1 MGCSWEGLERSGPG
15 AAASWP
21 HPLSH
26 LEHGGMYSPPKAV
39 VMVRGNMTKLP
50 AQCLAQ
56 WCAVGG
62 RRFTVE
68 AL

>member
-21 HPLSH
+21 CPLSH

-39 VMVRGNMTKLP
+39 VMVRGNITKLP
-50 AQCLAQ
+50 A
-56 WCAVGG
+56 
-62 RRFTVE
+62 
-68 AL
+68 